1 MSKYEGV
8 ISFLDYRVTSVTF
21 ELNQNYDANE
31 KTADVNIEAKSDY
44 VIADEKTNMIAILQI
59 QIFGDEEGNYP
70 FKMNV
75 ELEGLFELSGEIK
88 NEDIRKY
95 YANALSILYPY
106 ARAIVSNYTAN
117 ANVEPLIL
125 PTVNI
130 WKMINSQKEEYRTLK
145 HNAKKV

>member
-1 MSKYEGV
+1 MIERERHKMRKYEGV

-21 ELNQNYDANE
+21 QLNQNYDTDE
-31 KTADVNIEAKSDY
+31 EMSDVNIEAKSDF
-44 VIADEKTNMIAILQI
+44 IISDEKTNMIVTLEL

-75 ELEGLFELSGEIK
+75 ELDGLFELSGEIK

-117 ANVEPLIL
+117 ANVQPLIL

-130 WKMINSQKEEYRTLK
+130 WKMINSQKNKEI
-145 HNAKKV
+145 

>member
-1 MSKYEGV
+1 MSKFEGV
-8 ISFLDYRVTSVTF
+8 IRFLDYRVTSVTF
-21 ELNQNYDANE
+21 ELNQNYDADKE
-31 KTADVNIEAKSDY
+31 TAGVNIEAKSDFD
-44 VIADEKTNMIAILQI
+44 ISDEKTNMIAILQI
-59 QIFGDEEGNYP
+59 RVFGDEEGNYP

-75 ELEGLFELSGEIK
+75 ELEGLFELSSEIK
-88 NEDIRKY
+88 NENIRKY

-130 WKMINSQKEEYRTLK
+130 WKMINSKKEK
-145 HNAKKV
+145 

>member
-1 MSKYEGV
+1 MRKYEGV

-21 ELNQNYDANE
+21 QLNQNYDTDE
-31 KTADVNIEAKSDY
+31 EMSDVNIEAKSDF
-44 VIADEKTNMIAILQI
+44 IISDEKTNMIVTLEL

-75 ELEGLFELSGEIK
+75 ELDGLFELSGEIK

-117 ANVEPLIL
+117 ANVQPLIL

-130 WKMINSQKEEYRTLK
+130 WKMINSQKNKEI
-145 HNAKKV
+145 

>member
-21 ELNQNYDANE
+21 ELNQNYDADKE
-31 KTADVNIEAKSDY
+31 TAGVNIEAKSDFD
-44 VIADEKTNMIAILQI
+44 ISDEKTNMITTLQI
-59 QIFGDEEGNYP
+59 RIFGDEEGNYP

-75 ELEGLFELSGEIK
+75 ELEGLFELSSEIK
-88 NEDIRKY
+88 NENIRKY

-130 WKMINSQKEEYRTLK
+130 WKMINSEKEK
-145 HNAKKV
+145 